1 MPVSAITS
9 ASGIQM
15 DYMKLLMAELQ
26 NQNPLDPLDNNEI
39 ASQLTQFSQLQ
50 QLESM
55 SSSFA
60 EILAS
65 NTRIY
70 AHSLLGKEVSYL
82 VQDPLTGAL
91 ERTWGAVSEV
101 FDVDGENYLVVDRYV
116 LGLKDI
122 GKSLI
127 GKEITFYA
135 DGTQNIENIESGI
148 VYDVHYDSSGASG
161 PSGLIMEDGRVV
173 DFKDV
178 IAGSLVGQYI
188 SFTLLN
194 EETRILENKMGKI
207 DEVKQNADGESLLVV
222 GNYLDL
228 KDVISVRN

>member
-1 MPVSAITS
+1 MSSVSS
-9 ASGIQM
+9 ADIQM
-15 DYMKLLMAELQ
+15 DYMKLLIAELQ
-26 NQNPLDPLDNNEI
+26 NQNPLEPLSNEEM

-65 NTRIY
+65 NTRAY
-70 AHSLLGKEVSYL
+70 AHSLLGKDVSYL
-82 VQDPLTGAL
+82 IQDPLTGAI

-101 FDVDGENYLVVDRYV
+101 FDVEGENYLVIDRHV
-116 LGLKDI
+116 LGLQDVGESLV
-122 GKSLI
+122 GKQIS
-127 GKEITFYA
+127 FYA
-135 DGTQNIENIESGI
+135 DGTQDIESGI
-148 VYDVHYDSSGASG
+148 VHGVHTDSSG
-161 PSGLIMEDGRVV
+161 PTGLIMEDGRIVE
-173 DFKDV
+173 FKDV
-178 IAGSLVGQYI
+178 IAASLVGQYI

-194 EETRILENKMGKI
+194 EETGTLENKTCKI
-207 DEVKQNADGESLLVV
+207 DEVKKNADGESLLVV

>member
-1 MPVSAITS
+1 MSSTS
-9 ASGIQM
+9 ADIQM
-15 DYMKLLMAELQ
+15 DYMKLLIAELQ
-26 NQNPLDPLDNNEI
+26 NQNPLEPLSNEQM

-65 NTRIY
+65 NTRSY

-82 VQDPLTGAL
+82 IQDPLTGTL
-91 ERTWGAVSEV
+91 QRTWGAVSEV
-101 FDVDGENYLVVDRYV
+101 FDVKGDNYLVIDRHV
-116 LGLKDI
+116 LGLKNTGQSLV
-122 GKSLI
+122 GKQIS
-127 GKEITFYA
+127 FYA
-135 DGTQNIENIESGI
+135 DSTQNIESGV
-148 VYDVHYDSSGASG
+148 VYGVHSDSSG
-161 PSGLIMEDGRVV
+161 PTGLTLEDGRVV
-173 DFKDV
+173 EFEDV
-178 IAGSLVGQYI
+178 IADSLVGQYI

-194 EETRILENKMGKI
+194 EDTGVLENKTCKV
-207 DEVKQNADGESLLVV
+207 DEVKRGADGESLLVV

>member
-1 MPVSAITS
+1 MPVSAIAS
-9 ASGIQM
+9 ANDVQM

-26 NQNPLDPLDNNEI
+26 NQNPLEPMDNNEI

-82 VQDPLTGAL
+82 VQDPLAGAL

-101 FDVDGENYLVVDRYV
+101 FDVDGENYLVIDRYV
-116 LGLKDI
+116 LGLKDM

-127 GKEITFYA
+127 GKQISFYA
-135 DGTQNIENIESGI
+135 DGTQNIESGI
-148 VYDVHYDSSGASG
+148 VYGVHYDSSGASG
-161 PSGLIMEDGRVV
+161 PSGLIMEDGQVV